1 MNNILEEVLYSNQEI
16 KKRSSELGKQITKDY
31 ENKNLL
37 VVGLLKGSVPFLAEL
52 IKHIECDMEIDFMQ
66 VSSYEGTTK
75 STLEVKVI
83 KNIDT
88 VVTDRHIL
96 IVEDIIDTGLTLK
109 KVIEIL
115 QELKPASL
123 EIVTLLDKKEGR
135 MVEGLTP
142 KYVGFD
148 IPNKFVVGFGLDYQQ
163 KLRNLDCI
171 GVLKKEI
178 YMKEE

>member
-16 KKRSSELGKQITKDY
+16 KNRSSELGKQITIDY

-52 IKHIECDMEIDFMQ
+52 IKHIECEMEIDFMQ

-88 VVTDRHIL
+88 VVTNRHIL

-135 MVEGLTP
+135 MVEGLNP

>member
-1 MNNILEEVLYSNQEI
+1 MNNILEEVLYSNKEI
-16 KKRSSELGKQITKDY
+16 VKRASELGKQITIDY
-31 ENKNLL
+31 ENKNPIII
-37 VVGLLKGSVPFLAEL
+37 GLLKGSVPFLAEL
-52 IKHIECDMEIDFMQ
+52 IKHIKCDMETEYMQ
-66 VSSYEGTTK
+66 VSSYEGGTK
-75 STLEVKVI
+75 STLEVKVK

-88 VVTDRHIL
+88 NITGRHLL

-115 QELKPASL
+115 EQQNPASI
-123 EIVTLLDKKEGR
+123 EVVTLLDKKEGR
-135 MVEGLTP
+135 LIDGLNP
-142 KYVGFD
+142 KYIGFS
-148 IPNKFVVGFGLDYQQ
+148 IPNKFVVGFGLDYEQ

>member
-16 KKRSSELGKQITKDY
+16 KKRSSELGKQITIDY

-88 VVTDRHIL
+88 NVTGRHIL

-115 QELKPASL
+115 QQLEPASL

-135 MVEGLTP
+135 MVEGLNP

>member
-16 KKRSSELGKQITKDY
+16 KKRSSELGKQITIDY

-52 IKHIECDMEIDFMQ
+52 IKHIECDMEMDFMQ

-88 VVTDRHIL
+88 NVTGRHLL

-115 QELKPASL
+115 QSMKPASI

-135 MVEGLTP
+135 MVDGLNP
-142 KYVGFD
+142 KYIGFD